1 VSFAPRAAS
10 MKETM
15 ALTSK
20 QRAHLKALA
29 HDRKPV
35 VLLGH
40 KGITDAVIK
49 ETQAALLAHELIKV
63 RLLGEAKEDL
73 DAAAD
78 ELEQRTG
85 AELIARLGKVATLYK
100 RHPDEPRIELPRR

>member
-1 VSFAPRAAS
+1 MV
-10 MKETM
+10 
-15 ALTSK
+15 LTSK

-29 HDRKPV
+29 HEKKPV

-40 KGITDAVIK
+40 KGLTDAVIK
-49 ETQAALLAHELIKV
+49 ETHAALLAHELIKV
-63 RLLGEAKEDL
+63 RLTGEDAEAL
-73 DAAAD
+73 DAEAAD
-78 ELEQRTG
+78 LERRSG

>member
-1 VSFAPRAAS
+1 MP
-10 MKETM
+10 
-15 ALTSK
+15 LNSK

-29 HDRKPV
+29 HERKPV

-49 ETQAALLAHELIKV
+49 ETLAALLAHELIKV
-63 RLLGEAKEDL
+63 RLTGDEHEAL
-73 DAAAD
+73 DAEAS

-85 AELIARLGKVATLYK
+85 SELISRLGKVATLYR
-100 RHPDEPRIELPRR
+100 RHPDTPRIELPRR